1 MTKETT
7 VENILSQIQT
17 EYSKGINSDS
27 SQLSYRYIYS
37 KTLGIRARLISQKSK
52 NKQSISDSSYSIF
65 PCLQIVQVKP
75 SDCPFL
81 PPIGCTVARSK
92 YKLPKIIS
100 DYNSELVKHVGSIA
114 PVDGS
119 FIEFTRVDKKN
130 LRYQKG
136 SKFASSM
143 HRYYIHDDYLFLI
156 SKNIPSYVELVAVT
170 YDPFEAEK
178 FNIITCD
185 IEDCITPYEI
195 DFKIDWE
202 LVNPLT
208 VMVAETILTL
218 FGSNS
223 RNDRNEDN
231 VDENQRQNEQQDQA

>member
-37 KTLGIRARLISQKSK
+37 KALGIRARLISQKSK

-65 PCLQIVQVKP
+65 PCIQIVKVKP
-75 SDCPFL
+75 SECPFL
-81 PPIGCTVARSK
+81 PPTGCTVARSK
-92 YKLPKIIS
+92 FKLPKFIS
-100 DYNSELVKHVGSIA
+100 DYNSEIIKRVGSVQ
-114 PVDGS
+114 PVNGE
-119 FIEFTRVDKKN
+119 FIEYSKIEKKN
-130 LRYQKG
+130 LKYQKG
-136 SKFASSM
+136 SKFAASM
-143 HRYYIHDDYLFLI
+143 NRYYIHDDYLYIVAKHAPTF
-156 SKNIPSYVELVAVT
+156 VEVVGVV

-185 IEDCITPYEI
+185 IEDCITPYKI

-202 LVNPLT
+202 LVSALT
-208 VMVAETILTL
+208 SMVAEVILTL
-218 FGSNS
+218 FGNTPK
-223 RNDRNEDN
+223 NDRNEDN
-231 VDENQRQNEQQDQA
+231 VDENQRANEQNP